1 MLLLHTVK
9 FKVKTY
15 QQSSWSALNLH
26 LRKKP
31 KVFHLCVDDSRAEN
45 APLFFCDREV
55 SVADIYDA
63 VYVPD
68 IFALV

>member
-26 LRKKP
+26 LRVEP
-31 KVFHLCVDDSRAEN
+31 KVFHFMSMILGAAIFSRC
-45 APLFFCDREV
+45 F
-55 SVADIYDA
+55 SVIESE
-63 VYVPD
+63 
-68 IFALV
+68 

>member
-26 LRKKP
+26 LRKEP
-31 KVFHLCVDDSRAEN
+31 KVFHLTSMIIGAASFSRC
-45 APLFFCDREV
+45 F
-55 SVADIYDA
+55 SVIESECGRY
-63 VYVPD
+63 
-68 IFALV
+68 L

>member
-31 KVFHLCVDDSRAEN
+31 KVFHLYVDDSRA
-45 APLFFCDREV
+45 AKARRV
-55 SVADIYDA
+55 SSA
-63 VYVPD
+63 V
-68 IFALV
+68 FL

>member
-15 QQSSWSALNLH
+15 EQSSWSALNLH

-31 KVFHLCVDDSRAEN
+31 KVFYLYVDDSRCESPASFIHCFTVIE
-45 APLFFCDREV
+45 
-55 SVADIYDA
+55 SVAAIYDRVLCA
-63 VYVPD
+63 
-68 IFALV
+68 

>member
-9 FKVKTY
+9 FQVKTY

-26 LRKKP
+26 LRKEP
-31 KVFHLCVDDSRAEN
+31 KVIRLDVDDSGFIGG
-45 APLFFCDREV
+45 FFLWYKV
-55 SVADIYDA
+55 SVAVIYGG

-68 IFALV
+68 IFAFM

>member
-31 KVFHLCVDDSRAEN
+31 KVFHLYVDDSRGGESPAS
-45 APLFFCDREV
+45 FIRCF
-55 SVADIYDA
+55 SVIESECGGY
-63 VYVPD
+63 
-68 IFALV
+68 L